1 MLETAGT
8 RGSASAS
15 RNTGIDHPLEAS
27 YVPDT
32 KERAEKIL
40 LFEQFPDSKESKKKK
55 SKQACDK
62 NVVMANRDL
71 YRSNEGGYNEAQK
84 RFKAQVTFKTIHCP
98 DSHSMHSPLSGCPV
112 CL

>member
-1 MLETAGT
+1 M
-8 RGSASAS
+8 S
-15 RNTGIDHPLEAS
+15 RTLKRELRRSFFSSNFLIPR
-27 YVPDT
+27 
-32 KERAEKIL
+32 RA
-40 LFEQFPDSKESKKKK
+40 KKKK

-84 RFKAQVTFKTIHCP
+84 RFKAQVTFKTVHCP